1 MLLILKRMSPSTL
14 IPDIEV
20 FVAPAL
26 KGGLFA
32 KPGKVENITVQT
44 LKENKTA
51 ITEFNALIR
60 VKPIAAGKRI
70 IKLLNR
76 KALNGKP
83 INISEFHF
91 RLRDN
96 DRRIQGNLHSDDRRR
111 RDRRRMGLAIT
122 DITELRKK
130 APSHETVQGWNT
142 DITL

>member
-44 LKENKTA
+44 LKENQA
-51 ITEFNALIR
+51 ALAEFNALVR
-60 VKPIAAGKRI
+60 VNPNAAGKRI

-76 KALNGKP
+76 KALKGKP

-91 RLRDN
+91 RLRNN
-96 DRRIQGNLHSDDRRR
+96 DRRIKGNQHLENRRR
-111 RDRRRMGLAIT
+111 GDRRRMGLVIT
-122 DITELRKK
+122 DITEQRKK
-130 APSHETVQGWNT
+130 ALSKETVQGWNT